1 MILFEFGAVV
11 MVAVSLWLAVSH
23 PSVKAEVAGILGVVF
38 FGLATCL
45 ILFRLVR
52 RTPAMTI
59 AVEGVRLFDG
69 PLIAWG
75 EIDHAE
81 IREQVIRNRS
91 YPHLSIVLVDP
102 DAYRSRASRV
112 TRTFGGLNKVLGFGP
127 ANVSAQQLPVPIPVV
142 LEEMRRYHPGL
153 WVGPRWPATPPG
165 QGIRPPTR

>member
-1 MILFEFGAVV
+1 MLLIEFGAVV
-11 MVAVSLWLAVSH
+11 MVAASLWMVVSH

-38 FGLATCL
+38 FGLAGCL
-45 ILFRLVR
+45 GLFRLVR

-69 PLIAWG
+69 PLITWS

-91 YPHLSIVLVDP
+91 YPYLSIVLVDP

-112 TRTFGGLNKVLGFGP
+112 TRTVGGLNKVLGFGP

-142 LEEMRRYHPGL
+142 LEEMSRYHPGL
-153 WVGPRWPATPPG
+153 WVGPRWPATPPD
-165 QGIRPPTR
+165 QGIRPPTP